1 MIALVTLT
9 LGRQSQEPQPSDE
22 PSTAAAPSATATPAR
37 REEQQWTS
45 V

>member
-9 LGRQSQEPQPSDE
+9 LGRQSQEPQPSDD
-22 PSTAAAPSATATPAR
+22 PSTAAAPSATVTAASR
-37 REEQQWTS
+37 KERQWTS